1 MASRSLDRHAEERRL
16 LTRPL
21 GVLHVIGASLSVL
34 WLLMPHAPGAGEPLI
49 WAATLGAYAIAALL
63 LARGDRLPTLTVE
76 AAMLGTT
83 FVISVAVA
91 ASDEPGSVYGLFYLW
106 ATLYAFCFFTRR
118 QALFQVAAVGAMY
131 GAALILQLA
140 SSPWYEDFTR
150 WFMTLGTLLAAGWLV
165 RSLTDR
171 LREREQHLRLGIEQS
186 GIGSLTLALDGTI
199 LDANDAFA
207 RLVGVARA
215 ALPGTNADR
224 FRHPEDRER
233 QVQKRRLALAG
244 RADGYSYESRLR
256 RADGE
261 FGWVAITSS
270 IVRDDRGRPLHI
282 FGQVEDITARVRHS
296 ARQSGLARLGRLAL
310 GGAEGDELAAGAAAI
325 VARALEV
332 PRVAL
337 TLSPGA
343 GAAPQLAAARGW
355 SDEDAGFA
363 LAAGML
369 DPPDGDAVLEHDARI
384 TGTERGSLIR
394 AAIRGPA
401 CHAGALCAHGG
412 ARLLDR
418 EDALFME
425 AAASVLGTALARL
438 EADRRVRHQALHD
451 PLTGLPNRALLVD
464 RLEHALARSRRDGTG
479 VGAIFVDLDHFKTVN
494 DRLGHEAGDE
504 LLRQVAARLGAVVRE
519 DETLARLGG
528 DEFLVVTSC
537 EGDAAALLPRAER
550 LRAALGDPFPLP
562 GGAHRLDASLGVAVA
577 APDSDGTRAGAR
589 RRRRDVPGQAA
600 GSRPLRALRA
610 RPRPASSRAPCA
622 EALLERVEQAR
633 QLGRELVAELR
644 VELADRLDLG
654 QPLVRRRRAAGA
666 RGPRARCRGR
676 PCRAPPGSG
685 TQPDR
690 RVGRVRVVVAA
701 AEDPLEHARVLA
713 EPGPEEVAVVGVL
726 AEPVDVEDLR
736 QLRAVALADPQ
747 PVGEVVAHVVAAERQ
762 HRERVAAQLADG
774 AGRGG
779 RGLGA
784 HHRAE
789 EDAVLPVARLVH
801 ERDHRGAAAAEE
813 DRVDR
818 HPGGVL
824 PLGRDRRVLGGRRR

>member
-21 GVLHVIGASLSVL
+21 GVLHVIGSSLSVL
-34 WLLMPHAPGAGEPLI
+34 WLLMPHAPGAHEALI

-63 LARGDRLPTLTVE
+63 LARGERLPTRTVE
-76 AAMLGTT
+76 VAMLGTT

-118 QALFQVAAVGAMY
+118 QALLQVAAVGVMY

-140 SSPWYEDFTR
+140 SSPWYENLTR

-171 LREREQHLRLGIEQS
+171 LREREQHLRLGIELS
-186 GIGSLTLALDGTI
+186 GVGSLTLALDGTI
-199 LDANDAFA
+199 LDGNDAFA
-207 RLVGVARA
+207 RLVGVPRA

-244 RADGYSYESRLR
+244 GADGYSYESRLR

-261 FGWVAITSS
+261 YGWVAITST

-310 GGAEGDELAAGAAAI
+310 GGAEGHELTAGAAAI

-337 TLSPGA
+337 TLSPRA
-343 GAAPQLAAARGW
+343 GRRAAARRRARLDRRGRGVR
-355 SDEDAGFA
+355 AGR
-363 LAAGML
+363 
-369 DPPDGDAVLEHDARI
+369 GDARPAR
-384 TGTERGSLIR
+384 GRRGAR
-394 AAIRGPA
+394 ARHADHRLRARVADPRRGRGPA
-401 CHAGALCAHGG
+401 GPAGALCAHGG

-438 EADRRVRHQALHD
+438 DADRRVRHQALHD

-464 RLEHALARSRRDGTG
+464 RLEHALAHSRRDGTG
-479 VGAIFVDLDHFKTVN
+479 VGAIFVDLDHFKAVN

-504 LLRQVAARLGAVVRE
+504 LLRQVAARLGGVVRE

-537 EGDAAALLPRAER
+537 EGDGAALLPRAER
-550 LRAALGDPFPLP
+550 LRAALGEPFPLP

-577 APDSDGTRAGAR
+577 APDGDGAALVRDADAAMYRAK
-589 RRRRDVPGQAA
+589 
-600 GSRPLRALRA
+600 
-610 RPRPASSRAPCA
+610 
-622 EALLERVEQAR
+622 
-633 QLGRELVAELR
+633 QLGRGRSELYEP
-644 VELADRLDLG
+644 G
-654 QPLVRRRRAAGA
+654 
-666 RGPRARCRGR
+666 RGR
-676 PCRAPPGSG
+676 LIPSPR
-685 TQPDR
+685 
-690 RVGRVRVVVAA
+690 
-701 AEDPLEHARVLA
+701 
-713 EPGPEEVAVVGVL
+713 
-726 AEPVDVEDLR
+726 
-736 QLRAVALADPQ
+736 
-747 PVGEVVAHVVAAERQ
+747 
-762 HRERVAAQLADG
+762 
-774 AGRGG
+774 
-779 RGLGA
+779 
-784 HHRAE
+784 
-789 EDAVLPVARLVH
+789 
-801 ERDHRGAAAAEE
+801 
-813 DRVDR
+813 
-818 HPGGVL
+818 
-824 PLGRDRRVLGGRRR
+824 